1 MAKNIQINLY
11 IFFNIYDKIVSGDV
25 MEQLTRSE
33 LRKNIMTIL
42 YQINVYTS
50 NKIEYNVDNII
61 KEVNPIDNEFVK
73 DMVYG
78 VVTKKEELDEIANKY
93 LNKWT
98 IDRLGNTDQ
107 SILRMGIYELIYTN
121 TPDIVAI
128 NEAIELAKLYSDD
141 DVKNM
146 INGVLDKVYHSKVDN
161 NG

>member
-1 MAKNIQINLY
+1 MY
-11 IFFNIYDKIVSGDV
+11 VGDKMI
-25 MEQLTRSE
+25 QLTRTE

-42 YQINVYTS
+42 YQINVYTL
-50 NKIEYNVDNII
+50 NKIEFNIEDII

-73 DMVYG
+73 DIVYG
-78 VVTKKEELDEIANKY
+78 VITKKEELDDIANKY

-107 SILRMGIYELIYTN
+107 SIIRMAIYELLYTK
-121 TPDIVAI
+121 TPEVVVI

-146 INGVLDKVYHSKVDN
+146 INGVLDKIYKNKVDN
-161 NG
+161 HE